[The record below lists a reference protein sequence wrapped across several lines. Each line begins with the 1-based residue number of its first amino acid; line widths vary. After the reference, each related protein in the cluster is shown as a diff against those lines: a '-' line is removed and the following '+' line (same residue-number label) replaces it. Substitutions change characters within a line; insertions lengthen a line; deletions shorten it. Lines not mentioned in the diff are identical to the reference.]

1 MAPPACLSGS
11 AGGESGARGG
21 TANQGRNANNT
32 APSAAAAAAGAPP
45 PPLEEP
51 LADGGILPRD
61 AALVKGLL
69 RSMVREKEEDE
80 DKREK
85 ERKR

>member
-1 MAPPACLSGS
+1 MAPPAGLHGP
-11 AGGESGARGG
+11 AGGEAGARGG
-21 TANQGRNANNT
+21 GGGAANQGRKA
-32 APSAAAAAAGAPP
+32 SAAAAL
-45 PPLEEP
+45 PPLAEEP